1 MFDATNEVSSI
12 FVALGVTISAAVDFV
27 PGCAP
32 LEVVPDSAH
41 EALRNFSDGY
51 DAVPTHLE
59 DRAGFEDPRKSHSR
73 TENPVQCP

>member
-12 FVALGVTISAAVDFV
+12 VVALGVTIGSEVDFV

-32 LEVVPDSAH
+32 LGVVPDSAH
-41 EALRNFSDGY
+41 EALRIFSHGD

-59 DRAGFEDPRKSHSR
+59 DRAGFEDPRKSTR
-73 TENPVQCP
+73 EL